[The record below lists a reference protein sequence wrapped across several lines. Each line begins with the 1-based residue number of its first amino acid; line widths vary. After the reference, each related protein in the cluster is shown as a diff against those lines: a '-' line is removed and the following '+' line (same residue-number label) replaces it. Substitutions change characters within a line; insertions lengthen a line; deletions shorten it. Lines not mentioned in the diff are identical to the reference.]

1 MSPMTL
7 FILTCSL
14 MLIGCGTATSRRA
27 PDAGKT
33 TQKAIQKIDRI
44 CALPQLGREWCSF
57 ATVTVDPT
65 SLFFNCLP
73 ETGTPLAVPPYP
85 FFGPERSNGHES
97 PTSPAWTHVG
107 ECLCGGSYVWV
118 TESALL
124 VRRSLQAT

>member
-44 CALPQLGREWCSF
+44 CALPQLERE
-57 ATVTVDPT
+57 AQ
-65 SLFFNCLP
+65 LKRLEA
-73 ETGTPLAVPPYP
+73 ETGVVL
-85 FFGPERSNGHES
+85 FCHSDR
-97 PTSPAWTHVG
+97 
-107 ECLCGGSYVWV
+107 
-118 TESALL
+118 
-124 VRRSLQAT
+124 